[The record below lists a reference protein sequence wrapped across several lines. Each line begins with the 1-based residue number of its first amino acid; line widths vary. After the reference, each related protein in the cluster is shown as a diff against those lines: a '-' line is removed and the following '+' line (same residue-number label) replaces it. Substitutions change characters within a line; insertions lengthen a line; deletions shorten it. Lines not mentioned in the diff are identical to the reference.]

1 MNDLKKQIEDAFVK
15 ATAEPTV
22 ENVQAYE
29 NLVKVSQI
37 QAEQTSVVE
46 SKPALSERAQFAKK
60 LREALG
66 NMPTGSTIAVP
77 LEVSA
82 EIEKKRNEISKLR
95 RFCTVHPCTGNYAL
109 QVEGTGV
116 TVAYVAEHGA
126 IGDGT
131 PAINTIN
138 LTAYKLGA
146 LVKMSNEFIQ
156 DEAADIVTYIV
167 NLIADGFAKMEDKEI
182 VFGTGSA
189 NNHMTGITT
198 TTGIGS
204 VTCATAKTVTWA
216 EVKATIQKLTK
227 GYRTN
232 ATCVMSQELADA
244 IHEMKNGTQYIFPQ
258 NEPITSILGI
268 PVVISADLGNLE
280 SGKAMMVVGDFS
292 YYHIADRKD
301 LSVKK
306 LEELYAA
313 NDQTG
318 ILAVQRIDG
327 KVSQPEAFAVLYSK
341 AA

>member
-1 MNDLKKQIEDAFVK
+1 MNELTKKIEDAK
-15 ATAEPTV
+15 ATAMANPTA
-22 ENVQAYE
+22 ENVQTLE
-29 NLVKVSQI
+29 NLVNIAKI

-82 EIEKKRNEISKLR
+82 EIERKRNEISKLR
-95 RFCTVHPCTGNYAL
+95 RFCTVHPCTGNYTL

-116 TVAYVAEHGA
+116 TVSYVAEHAA

-131 PAINTIN
+131 PTIN
-138 LTAYKLGA
+138 AISLTAYKLGA

-156 DEAADIVTYIV
+156 DEAADIVAYIT
-167 NLIADGFAKMEDKEI
+167 NLIADGFAKMEDSEI
-182 VFGTGSA
+182 LNGTGSSY
-189 NNHMTGITT
+189 NHMTGIVPSCSANT
-198 TTGIGS
+198 
-204 VTCATAKTVTWA
+204 VTCATAKTVTWK
-216 EVKATIQKLTK
+216 EVKTTIQKLTK
-227 GYRTN
+227 GYRNN

-244 IHEMKNGTQYIFPQ
+244 IHEMKDGSNYIFPQ
-258 NEPITSILGI
+258 NEPISTILGI

-301 LSVKK
+301 LTVKK
-306 LEELYAA
+306 LEELYAQ

-318 ILAVQRIDG
+318 VLAVQRIDG
-327 KVSQPEAFAVLYSK
+327 KPSQVEAFAVLVSK

>member
-1 MNDLKKQIEDAFVK
+1 MNDLKKQIEDAFIK
-15 ATAEPTV
+15 ATAEPTA

-29 NLVKVSQI
+29 NLCKISQI
-37 QAEQTSVVE
+37 QAEQITVKE
-46 SKPALSERAQFAKK
+46 SKPELSEKAKFAKA

-66 NMPTGSTIAVP
+66 SMPSGSTVAVP

-116 TVAYVAEHGA
+116 TVSYVAESAA

-131 PAINTIN
+131 PTVNTIN

-156 DEAADIVTYIV
+156 DEAADIVAYIT
-167 NLIADGFAKMEDKEI
+167 NLIADGFAKMEDAEI
-182 VFGTGSA
+182 LNGTGSSY
-189 NNHMTGITT
+189 NHMTGIVPSCTANT
-198 TTGIGS
+198 
-204 VTCATAKTVTWA
+204 VTCATAKTVTWK

-227 GYRTN
+227 GYRNN

-244 IHEMKNGTQYIFPQ
+244 IHEMKDGSNYIFPQ
-258 NEPITSILGI
+258 NEPLTSILGI
-268 PVVISADLGNLE
+268 PVVISADLGNVE

-301 LSVKK
+301 LTVKK

-327 KVSQPEAFAVLYSK
+327 KPSQVEAFAVLVSK